1 MGILDSNVSLLFP
14 VWDSYLVKYAIHS
27 VIYFLKEKG
36 DYMLDFNKDTLF
48 HIGLCPEQGASL
60 AILTGDPGR
69 VEEIA
74 RKFDDPVFVASNREF
89 TTWAAQ
95 TAGKRLLV
103 TSHGIGGPSTA
114 ICIEELYRCGVRTM
128 IRVGTCGGMQMPVMG
143 GDVVIATGAIRQEG
157 TTGDYLPLAF
167 PAVADFTV
175 TQVLTEA
182 AKELKQRYYTGV
194 VHCKDSFYGQ
204 HDPAASPVAYQLEN
218 QWHAWIKGGC
228 LASEM
233 ESAAL
238 FILGAVKGIRTG
250 CVLQVLWNQER
261 AAAGLANPQVTTAEG
276 AVEVAVKAVKSKA
289 LF

>member
-1 MGILDSNVSLLFP
+1 
-14 VWDSYLVKYAIHS
+14 
-27 VIYFLKEKG
+27 
-36 DYMLDFNKDTLF
+36 MLDIHTEALF
-48 HIGLCPEQGASL
+48 HIGLCPEQGAAL

-74 RKFDDPVFVASNREF
+74 CQFDDPVFVASNREF

-95 TAGKRLLV
+95 TGGKRLLI

-128 IRVGTCGGMQMPVMG
+128 IRVGTCGGMQMLVMG

-157 TTGDYLPLAF
+157 TTVEYLPPVF
-167 PAVADFTV
+167 PAVADFAV
-175 TQVLTEA
+175 TQELAEA
-182 AKELKQRYYTGV
+182 AKELGKRYHTGV

-218 QWHAWIKGGC
+218 QWKAWIKGGC

-233 ESAAL
+233 ESATL

-261 AAAGLANPQVTTAEG
+261 AAMGLENPRVATADG
-276 AVEVAVKAVKSKA
+276 AVEVAVRAVKSGA

>member
-1 MGILDSNVSLLFP
+1 
-14 VWDSYLVKYAIHS
+14 
-27 VIYFLKEKG
+27 
-36 DYMLDFNKDTLF
+36 MLDFNQDALF
-48 HIGLCPEQGASL
+48 HIGLSPAQGASL

-69 VEEIA
+69 VEAIA
-74 RKFDDPVFVASNREF
+74 RRFDDPVFVASNREF
-89 TTWAAQ
+89 TTWAAL
-95 TAGKRLLV
+95 AGGKRLLV

-114 ICIEELYRCGVRTM
+114 ICMEELYRCGVRTM
-128 IRVGTCGGMQMPVMG
+128 IRVGTCGGMQIPVMG

-157 TTGDYLPLAF
+157 TTNEYLPPAF
-167 PAVADFTV
+167 PAVADFAV
-175 TQVLTEA
+175 TQALTEA
-182 AKELKQRYYTGV
+182 AKGLGQHYHTGV

-204 HDPAASPVAYQLEN
+204 HDPASSPVAYQLEN
-218 QWHAWIKGGC
+218 QWNAWIKGGC

-261 AAAGLANPQVTTAEG
+261 AANGLDNPQVKTADG
-276 AVEVAVKAVKSKA
+276 AVEVAVKAVKSGI